1 MGSTQKSEVINI
13 QEKFD
18 LFSDHWSPKRIGV
31 LNGQQIILAKVQ
43 GEFVFHKHDDEDEL
57 FWVIK
62 GQLKI
67 ELRDRTVTVNPGE
80 FFVVPK
86 GVEHKPSAI
95 EETHLLLF
103 EPLSTKHTGDVTADI
118 TVETYEDI

>member
-1 MGSTQKSEVINI
+1 MGTTQKSEVINI
-13 QEKFD
+13 HEKFD
-18 LFSDHWSPKRIGV
+18 LFSDHWSPKRIGL

-57 FWVIK
+57 FMVIK
-62 GQLKI
+62 GQLYI
-67 ELRDRTVTVNPGE
+67 EMLDRTVTVNPGE

-86 GVEHKPSAI
+86 GVEHKPIAK

-103 EPLSTKHTGDVTADI
+103 EPLGTKHTGDVMSKI
-118 TVETYEDI
+118 TVRSYDEI

>member
-43 GEFVFHKHDDEDEL
+43 GEFVFHKHDNEDEL
-57 FWVIK
+57 FMVMK
-62 GQLKI
+62 GQLSI
-67 ELRDRTVTVNPGE
+67 EMRDRTVTINSGE

-86 GVEHKPSAI
+86 GVEHKPFAN
-95 EETHLLLF
+95 EETYLLLF
-103 EPLSTKHTGDVTADI
+103 EPLSTEHTGDVKTEI
-118 TVETYEDI
+118 TVESYEEI